1 MLNKKISIPFFIIK
15 FLKLEKLYYNFIK
28 SPHEVNHLNDSK
40 FYKILSL
47 NTHWKDLFM
56 NTYKKISYFDVIFT
70 LGLDEGIPEF
80 KKDKQILLPVI
91 NLKKYENKINNNSAN
106 ISKEYDI
113 FFSGLMTE
121 YRKEMYDYLKKFFK
135 VKFVSFIDNDE
146 ERLLLNKKSKIS
158 IYIKKEKTSLY
169 TLSLDI
175 LMLYKII
182 FLHCL
187 NQMTIVFLNI
197 LTL

>member
-1 MLNKKISIPFFIIK
+1 
-15 FLKLEKLYYNFIK
+15 
-28 SPHEVNHLNDSK
+28 
-40 FYKILSL
+40 
-47 NTHWKDLFM
+47 
-56 NTYKKISYFDVIFT
+56 
-70 LGLDEGIPEF
+70 
-80 KKDKQILLPVI
+80 
-91 NLKKYENKINNNSAN
+91 
-106 ISKEYDI
+106 
-113 FFSGLMTE
+113 MTE